1 VAGKSAELYGLRGK
15 FALKKNKW
23 CYHQKKGQYT
33 AKEKT
38 MDILYNREM
47 LSSKNEHRGAAVLSI

>member
-1 VAGKSAELYGLRGK
+1 LYGLRGK